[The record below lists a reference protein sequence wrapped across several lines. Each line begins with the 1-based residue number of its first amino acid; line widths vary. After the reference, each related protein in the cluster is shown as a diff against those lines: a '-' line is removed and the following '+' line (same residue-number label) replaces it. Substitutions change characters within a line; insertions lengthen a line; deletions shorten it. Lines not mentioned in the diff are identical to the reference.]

1 MDYISVKETSKKF
14 HLSERRIQKLC
25 ETNRIEGCKMISGIW
40 LIPASATKPSD
51 ERMTN
56 FPKDSDYLS
65 LKELC
70 DILSISTA
78 TGRNWIKLGKLIPE
92 YTDKR
97 KPYFTKQYTEKL
109 KAELQSGK
117 NQSLKS
123 RRNKKFVCGNSL
135 YSAYISENCQ
145 NIEPLQ
151 QILRIV
157 TDESIALSSDVIQ
170 YFIADCALHLLAQKY
185 DLSFKHEK
193 ALLSRFLKKEITLS
207 LYDELIYALIADSEQ
222 ALLFCE
228 KYSPLFD
235 FDYVYEPAEDI
246 LGLIYISCKN
256 IDSRKATG
264 SYYTPTKIVKKL
276 IEKLD
281 IASDA
286 RILDPCCGTGNFL
299 LQLPAHVRFDQIY
312 GNDTDTISVKI
323 TRLNMVLK
331 YDILSVKTL
340 YEHITEADY
349 LASDSKTS
357 YQYIIGN
364 PPFVGARLM
373 NREQKQDM
381 RQVFSGSKAAGNMD
395 YVTAWYRK
403 AAGFMAGTKVR
414 AAFVSTN
421 SICQGEQAGL
431 LWNILTYQFEMEIDF
446 AWKTFVWNNEAKG
459 QAKVHCI
466 ILGFSAA
473 GNRTRKYLY
482 DGSKRQV
489 AAHINA
495 YLAPAPDVF
504 LKKRRKPL
512 APVPAMA
519 FGSMAN
525 DGGHL
530 LLEPE
535 EVSELLISCPEAE
548 KWVRRF
554 YGSAEYIE
562 NQERYCL
569 WLKGVEPEE
578 YEADSEIRK
587 RVEAVRRFR
596 GVSQR
601 GATRKLAE
609 TPSLFGEI
617 RQPEEGRY
625 ILVPRVSSQGRPYIP
640 MGYLPASAIAS
651 DAVLIVPEA
660 SSALFGVLNSA
671 LHMAWVRG
679 VAGRLK
685 SDYRYSASI
694 VYNNFPFPEL
704 EGPAAAAV
712 EKAAEELLLIQE
724 QRREI
729 DGVRLY
735 ARDTMPEEF
744 LLAHRRLDLAVD
756 HLYGEE
762 FSEDQERLSYLF
774 ARYREMTENSE
785 EE

>member
-25 ETNRIEGCKMISGIW
+25 ETNRIEGCKMVSGIW
-40 LIPASATKPSD
+40 LIPATAIKPSD

-56 FPKDSDYLS
+56 SPKDSDYLS

-207 LYDELIYALIADSEQ
+207 LYDELIYALIADSEH

-340 YEHITEADY
+340 YEHITKADY

-364 PPFVGARLM
+364 PPWGY
-373 NREQKQDM
+373 E
-381 RQVFSGSKAAGNMD
+381 FSESEKEKLRKNYRTASGKNIESYDLFIEKALRNLSINGQLSFILPEAILN
-395 YVTAWYRK
+395 VKAHTPVRTAI
-403 AAGFMAGTKVR
+403 ME
-414 AAFVSTN
+414 SN
-421 SICQGEQAGL
+421 SIRYLNFLGNA
-431 LWNILTYQFEMEIDF
+431 FD
-446 AWKTFVWNNEAKG
+446 
-459 QAKVHCI
+459 KVQCPCI
-466 ILGFSAA
+466 ILQLIHTG
-473 GNRTRKYLY
+473 
-482 DGSKRQV
+482 
-489 AAHINA
+489 
-495 YLAPAPDVF
+495 
-504 LKKRRKPL
+504 KPL
-512 APVPAMA
+512 STVGM
-519 FGSMAN
+519 
-525 DGGHL
+525 
-530 LLEPE
+530 
-535 EVSELLISCPEAE
+535 EVSDCSHCTTILTNRKI
-548 KWVRRF
+548 
-554 YGSAEYIE
+554 SAEYFSFHTTDAEYQLLEKIRHIPKTKFLAGNADFALGIVTGNNKKYISSVKNKDNEVILKGSDICKYHTNPNSNYIVFNPQNFQQVAPIEMYRAPEKLLYRFISSQLVFAYDDKQTLSLNSCNLVIPKLEGLHIKYILAILNSRVAQFIYKMEFHSVKVLRSHIE
-562 NQERYCL
+562 NIPIPDVNAGMQNSIIQA
-569 WLKGVEPEE
+569 VEPLINGLPPEGAQIA
-578 YEADSEIRK
+578 YEQLDQLI
-587 RVEAVRRFR
+587 F
-596 GVSQR
+596 
-601 GATRKLAE
+601 KLFNL
-609 TPSLFGEI
+609 TS
-617 RQPEEGRY
+617 
-625 ILVPRVSSQGRPYIP
+625 
-640 MGYLPASAIAS
+640 
-651 DAVLIVPEA
+651 
-660 SSALFGVLNSA
+660 
-671 LHMAWVRG
+671 
-679 VAGRLK
+679 K
-685 SDYRYSASI
+685 
-694 VYNNFPFPEL
+694 
-704 EGPAAAAV
+704 
-712 EKAAEELLLIQE
+712 E
-724 QRREI
+724 QDI
-729 DGVRLY
+729 IK
-735 ARDTMPEEF
+735 
-744 LLAHRRLDLAVD
+744 HAVD
-756 HLYGEE
+756 GENK
-762 FSEDQERLSYLF
+762 FLF
-774 ARYREMTENSE
+774 
-785 EE
+785 